1 MGTMQSLIVDKMDKR
16 FDELKNDIK
25 EQLDQTAMKYIERSS
40 ETEQGIGDKNE
51 DDDSQMGS
59 NETKQE
65 SGDQYEDDD
74 SQNQELE
81 QVPEEDKQDK
91 ENRIGLNCE
100 FCDFKTVKKRKLSK
114 HINSKHPDKEKPLTC
129 NYCDEKLKSMKD
141 IKEHLQREHDRGKY
155 PCDKCGE
162 TLIWK
167 VSLKQH
173 MNEKHSD
180 NQQDFLEIT
189 SKTQHQRKTQDKKTK
204 QIENQIRKKLYC
216 HYWNRGFCEKDGL
229 CQYVHEDSP
238 YCKYGD
244 ECYTVKCGFY
254 HSISPKPVPRRKEK
268 NNPSTK
274 DNQQEDSDYASD
286 DDITENGK
294 ILTENDIN
302 QFQIEERTPITKNTP
317 DFFKLTKQ
325 NLKTRETSFLIRQY
339 GVQSPHQTK
348 VVLPMFL
355 KQE

>member
-1 MGTMQSLIVDKMDKR
+1 
-16 FDELKNDIK
+16 
-25 EQLDQTAMKYIERSS
+25 
-40 ETEQGIGDKNE
+40 
-51 DDDSQMGS
+51 
-59 NETKQE
+59 
-65 SGDQYEDDD
+65 
-74 SQNQELE
+74 
-81 QVPEEDKQDK
+81 
-91 ENRIGLNCE
+91 
-100 FCDFKTVKKRKLSK
+100 
-114 HINSKHPDKEKPLTC
+114 
-129 NYCDEKLKSMKD
+129 
-141 IKEHLQREHDRGKY
+141 
-155 PCDKCGE
+155 
-162 TLIWK
+162 
-167 VSLKQH
+167 
-173 MNEKHSD
+173 MNEKHGKSKQD
-180 NQQDFLEIT
+180 VSTEATIKKCLKVRQKLQQQ
-189 SKTQHQRKTQDKKTK
+189 TQYKKTK
-204 QIENQIRKKLYC
+204 QNEDQMKRKKFYC

-229 CQYVHEDSP
+229 CQFVHENSP

-268 NNPSTK
+268 KNPSTK

-294 ILTENDIN
+294 ILTENDIK

-355 KQE
+355 KTRVIQFLTSKS